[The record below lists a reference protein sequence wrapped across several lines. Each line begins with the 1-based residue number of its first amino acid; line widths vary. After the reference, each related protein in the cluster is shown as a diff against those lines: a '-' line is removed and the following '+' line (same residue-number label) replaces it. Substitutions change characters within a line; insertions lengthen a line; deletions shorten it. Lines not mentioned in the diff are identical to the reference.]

1 VTDYCAPRAH
11 SDDRSAE
18 ALRTK
23 VRAAAEMRA
32 MLGSQR
38 PNCIILDEVDGLYGG
53 GTGQVHPNRMRAE

>member
-1 VTDYCAPRAH
+1 LCL

-18 ALRTK
+18 ALRFK

-53 GTGQVHPNRMRAE
+53 GTGQVHP